1 VRHTVDPA
9 EHANAIVR
17 ATPIIEWLTNWGR
30 QYEEQHTYRF
40 EFGSCVPKVGIG
52 AIRAGQPFMPIVSPE
67 RCYLYVDVRLTPE
80 QTAMDV
86 DRELRHGL
94 GALGIPH
101 LLECTL
107 YRRGY
112 EATGAEPLLDILRS
126 AHQAEF
132 GSELGG
138 VSPGQSSSWRDT
150 NPFNELGIPAISYG
164 PSAGKGGAQAW
175 TAISDLVQA
184 ARMYARVMV
193 GMSGAEGGG
202 SDVTGEA
209 GSVDLEVTT
218 P

>member
-1 VRHTVDPA
+1 
-9 EHANAIVR
+9 
-17 ATPIIEWLTNWGR
+17 
-30 QYEEQHTYRF
+30 
-40 EFGSCVPKVGIG
+40 
-52 AIRAGQPFMPIVSPE
+52 MPIVSPE

-80 QTAMDV
+80 QSAMEV
-86 DRELRHGL
+86 ERELRHGL
-94 GALGIPH
+94 GALGVPH

-112 EATGAEPLLDILRS
+112 EAIGAEPLLDVLDS
-126 AHQAEF
+126 AHRAEF
-132 GSELGG
+132 GTALGG

-164 PSAGKGGAQAW
+164 PSAGRGGAQTW

-193 GMSGAEGGG
+193 GMSGIEGPA
-202 SDVTGEA
+202 SDVTGEED
-209 GSVDLEVTT
+209 SMDVKLPT